1 MRAACRVTLMQA
13 LRTGRAAL
21 VLALTACASAPGVG
35 QAQGGALAA
44 SGDAASRQGAD
55 AALMPANFGSLRR
68 DDVAISVQLQGLTI
82 RAIPLDESVIR
93 ALAPDSYTS
102 LHALRDAYTAELER
116 IRARLGIGSIQ
127 VWYVQ
132 FFNVQQGDA
141 RYDPRGVQIR
151 SSGRDFRPL
160 DVIPLV
166 AGFEDGRI
174 AQGRS
179 VDALFAFDP
188 AVSLSQ
194 PLVVTLAGQ
203 SSAAWADVLPRLE
216 RERAAVWSR
225 AAAARKPSG
234 LPPIR

>member
-1 MRAACRVTLMQA
+1 MRLVTHCRA
-13 LRTGRAAL
+13 FAAL
-21 VLALTACASAPGVG
+21 ALAACASAPGAG
-35 QAQGGALAA
+35 QAQPAA
-44 SGDAASRQGAD
+44 SAATTQARRDSAGGQSSDAG
-55 AALMPANFGSLRR
+55 LIPPNYGSLRL

-93 ALAPDSYTS
+93 ALAPDSYGS
-102 LHALRDAYTAELER
+102 LHALREAHAAELGR
-116 IRARLGIGSIQ
+116 IRARLGLGSVQ
-127 VWYVQ
+127 AWHVQ
-132 FFNVQQGDA
+132 FFNVQQGEA

-151 SSGRDFRPL
+151 SAGRDFRPL

-166 AGFEDGRI
+166 TGFEDGRL

-179 VDALFAFDP
+179 VNAIFAFDP

-203 SSAAWADVLPRLE
+203 SSSAWSDVLPRLE

-225 AAAARKPSG
+225 AAAARKP
-234 LPPIR
+234 

>member
-1 MRAACRVTLMQA
+1 MMRAA
-13 LRTGRAAL
+13 RTWRAAIVL
-21 VLALTACASAPGVG
+21 VLAACATAPGLG
-35 QAQGGALAA
+35 QAQGGPQGGPPAA
-44 SGDAASRQGAD
+44 SGDAAGRQAAD
-55 AALMPANFGSLRR
+55 ATLIPANYGSLRR

-93 ALAPDSYTS
+93 TLAPDSYTS
-102 LHALRDAYTAELER
+102 LHALREAHTTEIER
-116 IRARLGIGSIQ
+116 IRARLGLGAIQ
-127 VWYVQ
+127 VWHVQ

-166 AGFEDGRI
+166 PGFEDGRL

-188 AVSLSQ
+188 AVSLTQ

-203 SSAAWADVLPRLE
+203 SSSAWTDVLPRLE

-225 AAAARKPSG
+225 AAAARKP
-234 LPPIR
+234 

>member
-1 MRAACRVTLMQA
+1 MPPALHMALIRASRAWRAAI
-13 LRTGRAAL
+13 
-21 VLALTACASAPGVG
+21 VLGLAACASASGVG
-35 QAQGGALAA
+35 QAQGGAAGGRGGAA
-44 SGDAASRQGAD
+44 SGQAAD
-55 AALMPANFGSLRR
+55 AALMPANYGSLRR

-102 LHALRDAYTAELER
+102 LHVLREAHTAEIELVR
-116 IRARLGIGSIQ
+116 TRLGLGASQ
-127 VWYVQ
+127 VWHVQ

-160 DVIPLV
+160 EVIPLV
-166 AGFEDGRI
+166 PGFEDGRL

-203 SSAAWADVLPRLE
+203 SSSAWTDVLPRLE

-225 AAAARKPSG
+225 AAAARKP
-234 LPPIR
+234 